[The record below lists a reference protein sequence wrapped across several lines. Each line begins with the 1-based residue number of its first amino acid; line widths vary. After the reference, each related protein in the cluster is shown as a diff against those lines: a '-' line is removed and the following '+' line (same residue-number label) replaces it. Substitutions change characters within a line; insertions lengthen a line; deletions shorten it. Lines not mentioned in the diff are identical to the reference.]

1 MPSGSGPKTENEGG
15 KRRRESRSLHTA
27 VPGSVIRAVRHRR
40 PNRKRTLGRSAPA
53 ASDGGEEGAS
63 ETERKDFPNASDFVP
78 QPLKAALVPRE
89 RQPPEGRASG
99 VRDSGRHGSEEP
111 QPANAFD
118 RSGIPPV
125 RTEAK
130 TKAESR
136 PFPPAEYS
144 TGVRPKP
151 VETDA
156 RKARP
161 ACGSFPPSQ
170 ANRPDRT
177 DERRTT
183 RRRQSE
189 RGCLTSPENRKSPL
203 SEFIPAGVKS
213 LEPDLLD
220 NSFFIRTAHRE
231 LFPIRNSLR
240 EGGGGLVSQPLFYP
254 YCSCRT
260 VPFQHVPRFG
270 RRSRTGNSRRVENIV
285 RQTLR
290 MRCNPAAP
298 TSRSRR
304 SGTSQLP

>member
-1 MPSGSGPKTENEGG
+1 MAAIRGRTLQRSEPQGPNAVRIRAEGG

-40 PNRKRTLGRSAPA
+40 PNRKRTLGRSASA

-89 RQPPEGRASG
+89 RQPPPRRTSFRRQRQRPARFGRAAARKRFRPIG
-99 VRDSGRHGSEEP
+99 VP
-111 QPANAFD
+111 
-118 RSGIPPV
+118 PPV

-161 ACGSFPPSQ
+161 ACGSFPLSQ

-203 SEFIPAGVKS
+203 PE
-213 LEPDLLD
+213 
-220 NSFFIRTAHRE
+220 
-231 LFPIRNSLR
+231 
-240 EGGGGLVSQPLFYP
+240 
-254 YCSCRT
+254 
-260 VPFQHVPRFG
+260 
-270 RRSRTGNSRRVENIV
+270 
-285 RQTLR
+285 
-290 MRCNPAAP
+290 
-298 TSRSRR
+298 
-304 SGTSQLP
+304 

>member
-40 PNRKRTLGRSAPA
+40 PNRKRTHGRSASA

-89 RQPPEGRASG
+89 RQPPPEGRASG

-118 RSGIPPV
+118 RSGIPPPV

-161 ACGSFPPSQ
+161 ACGSFPLSQ

-203 SEFIPAGVKS
+203 PE
-213 LEPDLLD
+213 
-220 NSFFIRTAHRE
+220 
-231 LFPIRNSLR
+231 
-240 EGGGGLVSQPLFYP
+240 
-254 YCSCRT
+254 
-260 VPFQHVPRFG
+260 
-270 RRSRTGNSRRVENIV
+270 
-285 RQTLR
+285 
-290 MRCNPAAP
+290 
-298 TSRSRR
+298 
-304 SGTSQLP
+304 